1 MSDPQ
6 VLNTLRTKRDAIV
19 EAIKAYEGKLADA
32 RRDLAHVNAT
42 IRLFEIGDK
51 PLQFPVYMDI
61 GRLFRPREI
70 GKLCHAAL
78 AEESPLDTRELAV
91 RVIRMKGMDENDKVL
106 RSSVAHRVVQALSMQ
121 LKRGQIASAG
131 KRDGVRVWASRLTD
145 CSVSR

>member
-6 VLNTLRTKRDAIV
+6 VLNTLRTKREAIV

-70 GKLCHAAL
+70 GRLCHEAL
-78 AEESPLDTRELAV
+78 ALESPLDTRELAA
-91 RVIRMKGMDENDKVL
+91 RIIRMKGMDEADKVL
-106 RSSVAHRVVQALSMQ
+106 RSAVAHRVVQALSMR
-121 LKRGQIASAG
+121 LKRGLITSEG
-131 KRDGVRVWASRLTD
+131 KRNGVRLWSGQ
-145 CSVSR
+145 